1 MVCTCWRWAWC
12 SPRRAVAGYW
22 QALLRARLADLEGLP
37 SAGLFGDLSRPG
49 AERHGFLP
57 VSRFTLWRRARP

>member
-1 MVCTCWRWAWC
+1 LHVLALGVVLAEA
-12 SPRRAVAGYW
+12 RRRGYW

-37 SAGLFGDLSRPG
+37 SASLFSDMSRPG
-49 AERHGFLP
+49 AEHNGFLP